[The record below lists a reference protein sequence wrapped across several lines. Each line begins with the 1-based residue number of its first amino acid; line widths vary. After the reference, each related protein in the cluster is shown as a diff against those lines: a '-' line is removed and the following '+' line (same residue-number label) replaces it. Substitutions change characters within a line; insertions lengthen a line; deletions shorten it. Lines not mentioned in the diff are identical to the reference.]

1 MKKIISI
8 TLIAAILLCFASCAK
23 LVSTETQE
31 VEATVT
37 DVRYKAS
44 WVQRIS
50 TGKTTMNIIH
60 PAQYKV
66 VFAYND
72 VTLTVNSKHLY
83 DYYKDQI
90 GTTVK
95 CDLITN
101 HYDDGSTRQS
111 LKLQEGEN

>member
-1 MKKIISI
+1 MKKTTIIMLIIS
-8 TLIAAILLCFASCAK
+8 ILLCFAGCAK

-44 WVQRIS
+44 WVQIIS
-50 TGKTTMNIIH
+50 TGKTTTNIIH

-83 DYYKDQI
+83 DYYKDKV

-111 LKLQEGEN
+111 LKLQEGAN